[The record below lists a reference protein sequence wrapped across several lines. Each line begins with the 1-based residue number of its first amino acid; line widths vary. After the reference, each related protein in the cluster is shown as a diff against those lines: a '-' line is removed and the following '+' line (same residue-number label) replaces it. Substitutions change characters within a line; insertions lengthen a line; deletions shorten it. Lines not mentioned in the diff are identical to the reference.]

1 MGGWNLEYDQ
11 CEPALALVPLPS
23 GVTLKETIF
32 SPGDVKF
39 GLEEHETVSRI
50 FIMFNS
56 NPTKFR
62 VFSFYSCWV
71 LYFFLGVFY
80 TVPIL
85 ESFGN
90 ILQTFETTKLEKDP
104 LGLFIDFYYLWFW
117 VLEDFQNQG
126 TSGFQS
132 LKFVYTDIQFR
143 VF

>member
-1 MGGWNLEYDQ
+1 MAEGHGH
-11 CEPALALVPLPS
+11 PLV
-23 GVTLKETIF
+23 
-32 SPGDVKF
+32 
-39 GLEEHETVSRI
+39 

-62 VFSFYSCWV
+62 VFSVYPCWV

-85 ESFGN
+85 ESFEN

-126 TSGFQS
+126 TAGFQS
-132 LKFVYTDIQFR
+132 LKFFYTDIQFR
-143 VF
+143 VFENLEGLAKNHQFRPGSLNSFFFFFRE